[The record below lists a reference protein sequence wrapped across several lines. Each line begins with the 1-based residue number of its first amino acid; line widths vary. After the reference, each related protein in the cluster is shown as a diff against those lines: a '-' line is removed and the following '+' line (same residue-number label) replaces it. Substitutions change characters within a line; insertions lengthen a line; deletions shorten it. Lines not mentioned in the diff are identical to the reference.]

1 MLEVKGLSAKRGNF
15 NLNIDKFYLKPGT
28 INLVLGPNGGGKTT
42 LLKSLAGLIDY
53 KGEITLEGK
62 RLDNIDFKERAK
74 IFGYLSQGIYLSEL
88 FVRDFLILGRFPYT
102 SLISRYTKSDWD
114 KVYKA
119 SEIFDLGEYLYR
131 DITTLSQGE
140 LQRVMLAKV
149 FVQEPDILLLDE
161 PTTALDIGFKELV
174 KKQIFKYLEH
184 RPESIIIISTHEPSV
199 FIGKAHSV
207 LMLKHGEVFGFGE
220 KDKVYNEPN
229 IKKLFNLQ

>member
-1 MLEVKGLSAKRGNF
+1 MLEVKNLKVKRGNF
-15 NLNIDKFYLKPGT
+15 NLNIDKFYLKPGS

-53 KGEITLEGK
+53 RGEISLEGK
-62 RLDNIDFKERAK
+62 KLDDINFKDRAK

-102 SLISRYTKSDWD
+102 SLMSRYTKSDWD

-131 DITTLSQGE
+131 DVTTLSQGE

-174 KKQIFKYLEH
+174 KKQIYKYLEL
-184 RPESIIIISTHEPSV
+184 RPESIVVISTHEPSV
-199 FIGKAHSV
+199 FMDKTDMV
-207 LMLKHGEVFGFGE
+207 LMLKHGKVFGFGE
-220 KDKVYNEPN
+220 KNKVYNEAN
-229 IKKLFNLQ
+229 IKKLFNLS